1 MQKPASRSRFSRD
14 EFCDLID
21 NHLQQ
26 LESSQDA
33 RHKYAGLLAAVRSS
47 FEAYQKTRMRKA

>member
-1 MQKPASRSRFSRD
+1 MQKPASNSRFSRD
-14 EFCDLID
+14 EFCNLID

-33 RHKYAGLLAAVRSS
+33 TRKYAALLAAVRSS
-47 FEAYQKTRMRKA
+47 FEAYQKQRLRKA